1 MPPVLPTERIAH
13 LATAGD
19 YCAAGFRSDLCRRR
33 VMSAPD
39 DPGDPAAYVRF
50 ALIATELPCR
60 SNPPLRARSGH
71 EQMQQKQCAYSI
83 TSSARAS
90 RVGGISRPSA
100 LAVLRLMTSS
110 YLVGAWTGR
119 SAGFSPLRMRST

>member
-50 ALIATELPCR
+50 APIATELPCR
-60 SNPPLRARSGH
+60 SNPPLRARSGC
-71 EQMQQKQCAYSI
+71 EQSQQI
-83 TSSARAS
+83 AS
-90 RVGGISRPSA
+90 
-100 LAVLRLMTSS
+100 LFDH
-110 YLVGAWTGR
+110 LVGSYEQAGR
-119 SAGFSPLRMRST
+119 YRQAQRFRRPEIDNGF